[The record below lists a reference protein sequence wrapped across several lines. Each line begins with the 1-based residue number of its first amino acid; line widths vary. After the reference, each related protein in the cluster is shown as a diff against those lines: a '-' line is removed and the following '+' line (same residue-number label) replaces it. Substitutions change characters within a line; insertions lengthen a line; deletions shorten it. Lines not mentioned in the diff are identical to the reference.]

1 VFHNVKLI
9 GEWLLFVNTM
19 FLDLN
24 GHWFIL
30 FGPRLNG
37 FQIQQGKQ
45 DLQDC
50 QDFFV
55 ETTGSHPLPFFSHPR

>member
-1 VFHNVKLI
+1 
-9 GEWLLFVNTM
+9 M

-37 FQIQQGKQ
+37 FQIQQSKQ

-50 QDFFV
+50 QDFFG